1 MGLRDRLKGALKRA
15 GGRSGPNAAEPSTI
29 QRRTAA
35 RRDLPDA
42 PDADGY
48 VAVAAASL
56 LAEGKGTTF
65 RVHGTN
71 VAIYRVGGTLHAI
84 DDACTHEDGPLG
96 EGDLDGMVVTC
107 PYHDWR
113 FDVSTGACL
122 TDETRPV
129 SCFAVRERDGFIW
142 VGSKV
147 REGTDARGGEHDDG
161 LKTRLVE

>member
-1 MGLRDRLKGALKRA
+1 MGLRDRLKGALKR
-15 GGRSGPNAAEPSTI
+15 GGRRGPSAME
-29 QRRTAA
+29 RRTAA
-35 RRDLPDA
+35 RRDLPKA
-42 PDADGY
+42 PDAEGF
-48 VAVAAASL
+48 VAVAAGDL

-65 RVHGTN
+65 RVHDTN
-71 VAIYRVGGTLHAI
+71 VAVFRVGGTLHAV

-96 EGDLDGMVVTC
+96 EGDLSGTIVTC

-113 FDVSTGACL
+113 FDVASGACL

-129 SCFAVRERDGFIW
+129 SCYSVRERDGFIW
-142 VGSKV
+142 VGPKV